1 MSFQAWSVKGETYIF
16 DDDWNLLLLLHL
28 HLEVLLELHH
38 LLQDVPVHQIL
49 NKKGKK
55 LIKKSSKL
63 WNDWI
68 GHLFALSWLPILC
81 SKPSTLRPEII
92 SEIIIIKFKVDKDED
107 NEANKE

>member
-1 MSFQAWSVKGETYIF
+1 MCSSKLST
-16 DDDWNLLLLLHL
+16 DLLLFLHL
-28 HLEVLLELHH
+28 HLEVLLQLHH
-38 LLQDVPVHQIL
+38 LLQDVPAHQIL
-49 NKKGKK
+49 NRKEKTAKKVDKN
-55 LIKKSSKL
+55 SSKL